1 MELIHGQTLLDYCD
15 QHRLSSR
22 QRLEVM
28 AKICDAVQ
36 HAHQRGLIHRNLKPC
51 VLSLMRNRCHVA
63 APLPGRLI
71 ASGGHVGRKSLQ
83 YGYRRTALTNAQ
95 TLT

>member
-36 HAHQRGLIHRNLKPC
+36 HAHQRWADPSKPE
-51 VLSLMRNRCHVA
+51 
-63 APLPGRLI
+63 
-71 ASGGHVGRKSLQ
+71 
-83 YGYRRTALTNAQ
+83 ALCSFSYAQ
-95 TLT
+95 